1 MAHRLV
7 VTLVVTSLLAAL
19 AAGCGTASTSTSTTT
34 SQTTA
39 TSAAAAPT
47 TTAASTTGAAPTVPP
62 GFVRYRAKG
71 FSFLAPAGL
80 KPAPDGGIAGLPLG
94 ASAAT
99 LTAGGKRFTR
109 SHTQIIEAT
118 NPRLRTDVNLD
129 QVATSLQSA
138 DASDPS
144 LKNVKTSVSTMTV
157 DGAEQVRVVSES
169 YNGPNGPHARTN
181 FRRTWLMVMPKP
193 GLLLDLVVVNEP
205 QHGGNLK
212 ADTVLNSFRIES

>member
-1 MAHRLV
+1 MAHRLL
-7 VTLVVTSLLAAL
+7 VTLIVTLLLAAL
-19 AAGCGTASTSTSTTT
+19 AAGCGTASTTT
-34 SQTTA
+34 SQPAA

-47 TTAASTTGAAPTVPP
+47 TTVASTTSSASAVPP

-80 KPAPDGGIAGLPLG
+80 KPAPDGGIAGLPPG

-99 LTAGGKRFTR
+99 LTPGGKRFTR

-144 LKNVKTSVSTMTV
+144 LKNVKTNVSTMTV
-157 DGAEQVRVVSES
+157 DHAEQVRVVTET
-169 YNGPNGPHARTN
+169 YNGPNGPHARTV
-181 FRRTWLMVMPKP
+181 FHRTWLMVMPKP

-205 QHGGNLK
+205 QHGGNLNP
-212 ADTVLNSFRIES
+212 DTVLNSFRIDT

>member
-7 VTLVVTSLLAAL
+7 ATLIVTSLLAAL

-34 SQTTA
+34 SQTAAA
-39 TSAAAAPT
+39 TAAAAPT
-47 TTAASTTGAAPTVPP
+47 PAATTSSAATVPP
-62 GFVRYRAKG
+62 GFARYQAKG

-80 KPAPDGGIAGLPLG
+80 KPAPDGGIAGLPPG

-99 LTAGGKRFTR
+99 LTPGGKRFTR

-144 LKNVKTSVSTMTV
+144 LKNVKTNVSTMTV
-157 DGAEQVRVVSES
+157 DGAEQVRVVTES

-181 FRRTWLMVMPKP
+181 FHRTWLMVMPRP

-205 QHGGNLK
+205 QHGGNLNP
-212 ADTVLNSFRIES
+212 DTVLNSFRIES